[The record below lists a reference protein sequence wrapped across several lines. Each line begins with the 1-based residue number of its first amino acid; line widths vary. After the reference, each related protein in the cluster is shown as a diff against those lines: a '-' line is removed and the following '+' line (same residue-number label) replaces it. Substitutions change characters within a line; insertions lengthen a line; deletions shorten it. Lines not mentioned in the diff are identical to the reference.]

1 MLHSKVLQFLFFKI
15 QKFYDFFLKI
25 QKFYVFSSKFTISW
39 FHSFGTWACSRFAYF
54 KIRYVRTRLQTIHNF
69 VNFVFIV
76 HWFDWNAFFPYEVVK
91 LHESLQNIHTIYM
104 SKTFASPEFSC
115 ELCDAIVKCVFANSH
130 CWQLCK
136 DNIDIFADVFST
148 CVQPFFAH
156 KSQRRETDLDTIHK
170 LVNFGG
176 IFLCWI
182 GSPKVPKLWVL
193 ACFWLHNRK
202 WKATNGAR
210 VRGTESSKIHNYC
223 EFGEDAF

>member
-1 MLHSKVLQFLFFKI
+1 MLKPSSTDYWSRLAHQTQLQVLFFAHES
-15 QKFYDFFLKI
+15 YFLI
-25 QKFYVFSSKFTISW
+25 DVVRELQSLTLLSVTQQFHW
-39 FHSFGTWACSRFAYF
+39 FH
-54 KIRYVRTRLQTIHNF
+54 
-69 VNFVFIV
+69 
-76 HWFDWNAFFPYEVVK
+76 WNAFFPYVVVK

-104 SKTFASPEFSC
+104 SKTFASPEFFC

-136 DNIDIFADVFST
+136 DNIDIFADVVST
-148 CVQPFFAH
+148 CVRPFFAH

-202 WKATNGAR
+202 
-210 VRGTESSKIHNYC
+210 
-223 EFGEDAF
+223 